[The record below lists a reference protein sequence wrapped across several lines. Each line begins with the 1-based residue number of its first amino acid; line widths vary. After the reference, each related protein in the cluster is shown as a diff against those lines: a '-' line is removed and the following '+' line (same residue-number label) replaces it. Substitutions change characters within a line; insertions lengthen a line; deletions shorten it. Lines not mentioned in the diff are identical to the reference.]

1 MSAPPHLTATHW
13 DCNQITSERRNVLKQ
28 VTRGETSLEA
38 AHNLFIHLSSRCFIY
53 SLSYVWSAVGQVDKQ
68 SLQDMIKHG
77 ELENMSDLSDLF
89 LILTRWTFNFDKVQN
104 ESVVGGMN

>member
-1 MSAPPHLTATHW
+1 M
-13 DCNQITSERRNVLKQ
+13 
-28 VTRGETSLEA
+28 EA

-53 SLSYVWSAVGQVDKQ
+53 SLSCVWSAVGQVDKQ
-68 SLQDMIKHG
+68 SLKDMIKHG